1 MAEGATINAH
11 DVRNLVNGNVAG
23 DQIGG
28 NKFGGDQ
35 VAGNKVMTP
44 NSLFNVLL

>member
-1 MAEGATINAH
+1 MAKDTDVHAR

-28 NKFGGDQ
+28 SKFGGDQ
-35 VAGNKVMTP
+35 VGGNKVIC
-44 NSLFNVLL
+44 SFQLLH